1 MDEHHREASPDWL
14 DDAPPEAPRGRRSLL
29 LALAVLPWLAVLALL
44 LRPAAPTPITD
55 PLAHELAPA
64 EGDGSPAR
72 FPGTAPGTTRAPDD
86 APDVTSPRDPSA
98 GSHGTG
104 ADGTEGEAGTGPTA
118 SPVPDAG
125 SVPEEGGWWST
136 EQRGNW
142 RLAPGDGATAAIAT
156 AVGRAW
162 LTEVAPRLEVTGI
175 EPAGARTYAEHL
187 AVEAVERPA
196 AGAAVVTLLA
206 VVLYA
211 DAEHTAE
218 VQRVAVPIAE
228 TPDGPRPAGSPWRLP
243 APDLTVTPLDAS
255 PVDDPPLVLE
265 ALEAL
270 EAAGFGEG
278 RPLEVTTL
286 ERTDGWPW
294 VAHVRISDTEAGA
307 DPRWEG
313 SVWLRRHLD
322 GFALSGVPLAVDH
335 AEPAGP
341 NPTRD
346 DQETAP

>member
-1 MDEHHREASPDWL
+1 MDEHHRDAPPDWL
-14 DDAPPEAPRGRRSLL
+14 DDAPPEPGRGRRSILL
-29 LALAVLPWLAVLALL
+29 VLAVLPWLAVLALL
-44 LRPAAPTPITD
+44 LRPHASTPITD
-55 PLAHELAPA
+55 PVAHELTPA
-64 EGDGSPAR
+64 EAHGSPER
-72 FPGTAPGTTRAPDD
+72 SPGTAPGTTTTRDD
-86 APDVTSPRDPSA
+86 APDVTSPRHPPA
-98 GSHGTG
+98 GPHATGTAGREDEGGTG
-104 ADGTEGEAGTGPTA
+104 SMA
-118 SPVPDAG
+118 SPGPVAGDATDG
-125 SVPEEGGWWST
+125 GGWWLT

-142 RLAPGDGATAAIAT
+142 RLGPGDGATAAIAT

-175 EPAGARTYAEHL
+175 EPDGARTYAEHL
-187 AVEAVERPA
+187 VVEAVERPA

-211 DAEHTAE
+211 DAEHHAE

-243 APDLTVTPLDAS
+243 APDLTVMPLDAS
-255 PVDDPPLVLE
+255 PVEDPSLTLE

-278 RPLEVTTL
+278 RALEVTAL

-294 VAHVRISDTEAGA
+294 IAHVRPNDDTEAA

-322 GFALSGVPLAVDH
+322 GFALSGVPLPADH
-335 AEPAGP
+335 AEAVGP
-341 NPTRD
+341 SATRD